1 MTDKTHKYTAHIVW
15 SAVDSAPTRDYKS
28 YSRNHQIKIQGKS
41 DLMASSD
48 PGFRGNASRHNPEDL
63 LVASL
68 SSCHMLWYLHLC
80 SVNGI
85 AVHAYDDQAE
95 GTMEE
100 TADGGGRFT
109 QVTLQPTVH
118 MSPADKEPLAHALH
132 QQAHAKCFIANSVNF
147 PVSHAPIIIIKPDKP
162 DS

>member
-1 MTDKTHKYTAHIVW
+1 MSDKLHAYSAYITW
-15 SAVDSAPTRDYKS
+15 SAAESGPTQDYKS
-28 YSRNHQIKIQGKS
+28 YSRNHLIKIPGKP

-48 PGFRGNASRHNPEDL
+48 PGFRGDASRHNPEDL

-85 AVHAYDDQAE
+85 AVYSYEDLAE

-100 TADGGGRFT
+100 TADGGGRFVG
-109 QVTLQPTVH
+109 VTLQPVVEI
-118 MSPADKEPLAHALH
+118 SSADKTDLARSLH

-147 PVSHAPIIIIKPDKP
+147 PVLHNPTILCKAE
-162 DS
+162 